1 MQDFPQKKMEGVS
14 EQLKNLVKALREDA
28 KDNLKEL
35 GIRYFYGNLAEL
47 TELTEASAPPLEMLV
62 KLTKDFAERF
72 QAKKR
77 EKNVLDFSDMEHFA
91 LDILLKK
98 EGETYVPSQAA
109 RELSEK
115 YDEVLLDEYQ
125 DSNLVQEIL
134 MQTVSGWVNER
145 KNIFMVG
152 DVKQSIYRFR
162 LARPELFMEN
172 IRAIRWKTVRN
183 SGSTCTKISE
193 ADRKSLKVSILFSG
207 RSWGKIWEELPT
219 TRRQLCIPELLF
231 QKARIRNL

>member
-1 MQDFPQKKMEGVS
+1 M
-14 EQLKNLVKALREDA
+14 
-28 KDNLKEL
+28 
-35 GIRYFYGNLAEL
+35 

-172 IRAIRWKTVRN
+172 IRAIHWKTVRN

-193 ADRKSLKVSILFSG
+193 ADRKSLKVSTLFSG
-207 RSWGKIWEELPT
+207 RSWGKIWEELLT

-231 QKARIRNL
+231 RKARIRNL

>member
-1 MQDFPQKKMEGVS
+1 MEGVS

-109 RELSEK
+109 ESFLKNMMRSCWM
-115 YDEVLLDEYQ
+115 
-125 DSNLVQEIL
+125 SIR
-134 MQTVSGWVNER
+134 TVIW
-145 KNIFMVG
+145 
-152 DVKQSIYRFR
+152 FR
-162 LARPELFMEN
+162 
-172 IRAIRWKTVRN
+172 
-183 SGSTCTKISE
+183 
-193 ADRKSLKVSILFSG
+193 
-207 RSWGKIWEELPT
+207 RS
-219 TRRQLCIPELLF
+219 
-231 QKARIRNL
+231 

>member
-1 MQDFPQKKMEGVS
+1 MQDFPQKNGGVS

-35 GIRYFYGNLAEL
+35 GIRYFYGNLDEL

-98 EGETYVPSQAA
+98 EGENYVPA
-109 RELSEK
+109 
-115 YDEVLLDEYQ
+115 
-125 DSNLVQEIL
+125 
-134 MQTVSGWVNER
+134 
-145 KNIFMVG
+145 
-152 DVKQSIYRFR
+152 
-162 LARPELFMEN
+162 
-172 IRAIRWKTVRN
+172 
-183 SGSTCTKISE
+183 
-193 ADRKSLKVSILFSG
+193 
-207 RSWGKIWEELPT
+207 
-219 TRRQLCIPELLF
+219 RRQESFLKNMMRSCWMS
-231 QKARIRNL
+231 IRTVIWSRRS